1 MSRDAEAEA
10 LLRKRIAAMLAC
22 VGESESSLMD
32 VIVGD
37 RDSGIGYVNFR
48 YDTDYFAA
56 VKTSHTRR
64 AHLAYG
70 GFTAAQGYSPQD
82 ASDQLVEK
90 LRRGAR
96 GAASESRSDAKCASE
111 VAAAFDRM
119 ASLGV
124 EAPAAS
130 PDYSRSVLS
139 ACEAING
146 HYSGSGEPM
155 SDEEIAA
162 TVAFLRGRVAAWM
175 PTARHFGQECYDAAV
190 LALVQAAL
198 GLHDWATS

>member
-1 MSRDAEAEA
+1 
-10 LLRKRIAAMLAC
+10 MLAC

-96 GAASESRSDAKCASE
+96 GAASESRSDAKRKEFFSSLLALPIPLPLARHRRGHRSIHLVERGIARARIGSHLFRSHE
-111 VAAAFDRM
+111 VRALPRRLPGTSLQPFSGRTWWDRRRPTERHRPEQ
-119 ASLGV
+119 LVVRG
-124 EAPAAS
+124 
-130 PDYSRSVLS
+130 SRS
-139 ACEAING
+139 
-146 HYSGSGEPM
+146 P
-155 SDEEIAA
+155 
-162 TVAFLRGRVAAWM
+162 R
-175 PTARHFGQECYDAAV
+175 PPRHM
-190 LALVQAAL
+190 
-198 GLHDWATS
+198 